1 MRGVVKCFMINYENN
16 FVNDRNFCGSFYNGV
31 DEISEGDDCKVDTE
45 QIKERFDEV
54 GSILK
59 SHDERINHIEMGMV
73 QQQEAMKYVIK
84 NQEELSADIKLM
96 DAKSTTNNNLILGS
110 LNSLIIN
117 KQNNETQITTTKI
130 EGKSKI
136 RTQTIITIGAVI
148 TTLISS
154 GVAIYTVIH
163 QASKLGN

>member
-1 MRGVVKCFMINYENN
+1 MEYKNN
-16 FVNDRNFCGSFYNGV
+16 FYGV
-31 DEISEGDDCKVDTE
+31 GEISEGDGCKVDE
-45 QIKERFDEV
+45 ELIKVKIDEF
-54 GSILK
+54 GNLIK
-59 SHDERINHIEMGMV
+59 GHEERIVRIEVGMV

-96 DAKSTTNNNLILGS
+96 DSKSTTNNNLILGS

-154 GVAIYTVIH
+154 GVTIYTMMH
-163 QASKLGN
+163 QVVK

>member
-1 MRGVVKCFMINYENN
+1 MINNENN
-16 FVNDRNFCGSFYNGV
+16 FKNDKIDRNFCGSLYNGV
-31 DEISEGDDCKVDTE
+31 DGISEGDGCKVDE
-45 QIKERFDEV
+45 ELIKEKFDNIHEK
-54 GSILK
+54 II
-59 SHDERINHIEMGMV
+59 SHDERITKIEMGMV
-73 QQQEAMKYVIK
+73 QQQESLKYVIK
-84 NQEELSADIKLM
+84 NQEELNDSIKMM
-96 DAKSTTNNNLILGS
+96 DAKSTTSNNLILGS

-154 GVAIYTVIH
+154 GVAIYTVMH
-163 QASKLGN
+163 QSSKLLN

>member
-1 MRGVVKCFMINYENN
+1 MEYNN
-16 FVNDRNFCGSFYNGV
+16 NCDGV
-31 DEISEGDDCKVDTE
+31 DKFSEGDVENMDE
-45 QIKERFDEV
+45 ELIKEKFDNIHEK
-54 GSILK
+54 IIN
-59 SHDERINHIEMGMV
+59 HDERITKIEMGMV
-73 QQQEAMKYVIK
+73 QQQESLKYVIK
-84 NQEELSADIKLM
+84 NQEELNDSIKMM
-96 DAKSTTNNNLILGS
+96 DAKSTTSNNLILGS

-154 GVAIYTVIH
+154 GVVIYTVMH